1 MRQPLSNRYPH
12 RTRQLIRRDPP
23 SPWPERICMILA
35 GVLMAMALIG

>member
-12 RTRQLIRRDPP
+12 RTRQLIRRNPP
-23 SPWPERICMILA
+23 SQWPERICMILA